1 MGRFNPYNIKLSEH
15 AIERAWE
22 RGRVDRSQLIY
33 LANKALEEGINATLD
48 ETMRPLIKN
57 RLEKH
62 QPSGV
67 YLLDGY
73 VYIFKD
79 DTLVTFMP
87 LSFLADQF

>member
-1 MGRFNPYNIKLSEH
+1 MGKYNQYNIRLSDH

-22 RGRVDRSQLIY
+22 RGRIDRSQLMH
-33 LANKALEEGINATLD
+33 LANKALDQGINASLD
-48 ETMRPLIKN
+48 ETMRPLIKK

-62 QPSGV
+62 EPSGV

-79 DTLVTFMP
+79 DTLATFMP
-87 LSFLADQF
+87 LSYLADRD